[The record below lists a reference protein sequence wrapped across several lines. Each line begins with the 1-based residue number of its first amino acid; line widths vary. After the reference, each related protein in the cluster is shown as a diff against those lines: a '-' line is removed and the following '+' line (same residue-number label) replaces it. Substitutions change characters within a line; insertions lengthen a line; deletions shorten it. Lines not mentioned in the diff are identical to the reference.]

1 MNTTF
6 DKTRFVKLLKWEMM
20 TERKDYMRFAIG
32 IALTLTILF
41 CATIIS
47 RYFDDVNGYPEDTL
61 IMFKKDTVMILSNLA
76 WTVYLFTIFLGASFV
91 FKNVATKQQRI
102 AFFSL
107 PASNLEKFLVRL
119 FHVMIG
125 YPLCFLVALAFAD
138 IMQLFLSF
146 ILLKGPDYSVVVKS
160 VTALFTPIYSDLN
173 GEIIKGC
180 LLFPNGF
187 TLVGIMESLSY
198 LTFFAFNYAFWI
210 FCGTLFRRN
219 AWLLTLA
226 SQVVIGFVV
235 IMIIRVFPFPS
246 IGNLPN
252 ESSALALAYLCIAIA
267 WVVIA
272 LMYWGSYRLFSRMQV
287 INNTLLILM

>member
-32 IALTLTILF
+32 IALTLTFLF

-61 IMFKKDTVMILSNLA
+61 IMFKKGTVMILSNFA
-76 WTVYLFTIFLGASFV
+76 WTVYLFAIFLGASFV

-125 YPLCFLVALAFAD
+125 FPLCFLVALAFAD

-160 VTALFTPIYSDLN
+160 VTALFTPIYKDLN

-187 TLVGIMESLSY
+187 TLVGIMESLGY
-198 LTFFAFNYAFWI
+198 FTFFAFNYAFWI

-246 IGNLPN
+246 VGNLPN
-252 ESSALALAYLCIAIA
+252 ESSALALAYLFIAIA

-287 INNTLLILM
+287 INNKWLNV

>member
-32 IALTLTILF
+32 IALTLTFLF

-76 WTVYLFTIFLGASFV
+76 WTVYLFVIFLGASFV

-146 ILLKGPDYSVVVKS
+146 ILLKGPDYSVVVKMITMLYS
-160 VTALFTPIYSDLN
+160 PIYNEIS
-173 GEIIKGC
+173 GEVIKGC
-180 LLFPNGF
+180 LLFPHGF

-198 LTFFAFNYAFWI
+198 FTFFAFNYAFWI

-235 IMIIRVFPFPS
+235 IMIFRVLSFPS
-246 IGNLPN
+246 VGNSLN

-287 INNTLLILM
+287 INNKWLNV

>member
-32 IALTLTILF
+32 IALTLTFLF
-41 CATIIS
+41 SATIIS
-47 RYFDDVNGYPEDTL
+47 RYFDDVNGYTEDL
-61 IMFKKDTVMILSNLA
+61 IIMFKKSSVMILSDLA
-76 WTVYLFTIFLGASFV
+76 WTVYLFAIFLGASFV

-146 ILLKGPDYSVVVKS
+146 ILLKGPDYSVVVKMITMLYS
-160 VTALFTPIYSDLN
+160 PIYNEIS
-173 GEIIKGC
+173 GEVIKGC
-180 LLFPNGF
+180 LLFPHGF
-187 TLVGIMESLSY
+187 TLVGVMESLSY

-235 IMIIRVFPFPS
+235 IMLIRVFCSPS
-246 IGNLPN
+246 VGNSLN

-287 INNTLLILM
+287 INNKWLNV

>member
-6 DKTRFVKLLKWEMM
+6 DKIRFVKLLKWEMM

-32 IALTLTILF
+32 IALTLTFLF

-47 RYFDDVNGYPEDTL
+47 RYFDDVNGYTEDTL
-61 IMFKKDTVMILSNLA
+61 IMLKKATVMILSNLA
-76 WTVYLFTIFLGASFV
+76 WTVYLFAIFLGASFV

-146 ILLKGPDYSVVVKS
+146 ILLKGPDYSVVVKMITMLYS
-160 VTALFTPIYSDLN
+160 PIYNEIS
-173 GEIIKGC
+173 GEVIKGC
-180 LLFPNGF
+180 LLFPHGF
-187 TLVGIMESLSY
+187 TLVGVMESLSY

-235 IMIIRVFPFPS
+235 IMLLRVFSFPS
-246 IGNLPN
+246 VGNSFN
-252 ESSALALAYLCIAIA
+252 ESSALALAYFFIAIV

-287 INNTLLILM
+287 INNKWLNV

>member
-6 DKTRFVKLLKWEMM
+6 DKIRFVKLLKWEMM

-32 IALTLTILF
+32 IALTLTFLF

-47 RYFDDVNGYPEDTL
+47 RYFDDVNGYTEDTL
-61 IMFKKDTVMILSNLA
+61 IMLKKATVMILSNLA
-76 WTVYLFTIFLGASFV
+76 WTVYLFAIFLGASFV

-146 ILLKGPDYSVVVKS
+146 ILLKGPDYSVLVKMITMLYS
-160 VTALFTPIYSDLN
+160 PIYNEIS
-173 GEIIKGC
+173 GEVIKGC
-180 LLFPNGF
+180 LLFPHGF

-235 IMIIRVFPFPS
+235 IMIIRVFCSPS
-246 IGNLPN
+246 VGNSLN
-252 ESSALALAYLCIAIA
+252 ESSALALAYLFIAIA

-287 INNTLLILM
+287 INNKWLNV

>member
-20 TERKDYMRFAIG
+20 TGRKDYMRFAIG
-32 IALTLTILF
+32 IALTLTFLF

-47 RYFDDVNGYPEDTL
+47 RCFDDVNGYPEDTM
-61 IMFKKDTVMILSNLA
+61 IMFKKATVMILSNFA
-76 WTVYLFTIFLGASFV
+76 WAVYLFAIFLGASFV

-119 FHVMIG
+119 LHVMIG

-146 ILLKGPDYSVVVKS
+146 ILLKGPDYSVVVES
-160 VTALFTPIYSDLN
+160 VTALFTPIYNDIN
-173 GEIIKGC
+173 GEIIKGY

-187 TLVGIMESLSY
+187 TLVGITESLSY

-235 IMIIRVFPFPS
+235 IMILRVLCFPS
-246 IGNLPN
+246 VDNSLD
-252 ESSALALAYLCIAIA
+252 ESSALALVYLCIAIA

-287 INNTLLILM
+287 INNKWLNV

>member
-20 TERKDYMRFAIG
+20 TGRKDYMRFAIG
-32 IALTLTILF
+32 VALTLTFLF

-47 RYFDDVNGYPEDTL
+47 RYFDDVNGYPEDMM
-61 IMFKKDTVMILSNLA
+61 IMFKKGTVMILSNFA
-76 WTVYLFTIFLGASFV
+76 WTVYLFAIFLGASFV

-107 PASNLEKFLVRL
+107 PASNLEKFLIRL
-119 FHVMIG
+119 LHVMIG

-160 VTALFTPIYSDLN
+160 VTAQFTPIYKDIN
-173 GEIIKGC
+173 GEIIKGW

-226 SQVVIGFVV
+226 LQVVIGFVV
-235 IMIIRVFPFPS
+235 IMIIRVFCSPS
-246 IGNLPN
+246 VGNSLN

-287 INNTLLILM
+287 INNKWLNV

>member
-1 MNTTF
+1 MNTSF
-6 DKTRFVKLLKWEMM
+6 DKTRFVKLPKWEMM
-20 TERKDYMRFAIG
+20 TGRKDYMRFAIG
-32 IALTLTILF
+32 IALTLTFLF
-41 CATIIS
+41 CATIIAL
-47 RYFDDVNGYPEDTL
+47 YFDDVNRYPEDVML
-61 IMFKKDTVMILSNLA
+61 EFKKGIAMELSVFA
-76 WTVYLFTIFLGASFV
+76 WAVYLFAIFLGASFV

-119 FHVMIG
+119 LHVMIG

-138 IMQLFLSF
+138 VMQLFLSF
-146 ILLKGPDYSVVVKS
+146 ILLKGPDYSVMVKS
-160 VTALFTPIYSDLN
+160 VTALFTPFYNDIN
-173 GEIIKGC
+173 GEIIKGY

-187 TLVGIMESLSY
+187 TLVGITESLSY

-235 IMIIRVFPFPS
+235 IMIIRVLGFPS
-246 IGNLPN
+246 VGNLLN

-287 INNTLLILM
+287 VNNKWLNV

>member
-32 IALTLTILF
+32 IALTLTFLF

-47 RYFDDVNGYPEDTL
+47 RYFDDVNGYTEDL
-61 IMFKKDTVMILSNLA
+61 IIMFKKSTVMILSNLA
-76 WTVYLFTIFLGASFV
+76 WTVYLFAIFLGASFV

-125 YPLCFLVALAFAD
+125 YLLCFLVALAFAD

-146 ILLKGPDYSVVVKS
+146 ILLKGPDYSVVVKMITMLYS
-160 VTALFTPIYSDLN
+160 PIYNEIS
-173 GEIIKGC
+173 GEVIKGC
-180 LLFPNGF
+180 LLFPHGF
-187 TLVGIMESLSY
+187 TLVGVMESLSY

-235 IMIIRVFPFPS
+235 IMIFRVLSFPS
-246 IGNLPN
+246 IGNLLN
-252 ESSALALAYLCIAIA
+252 ESSALTLAYLFIAIA

-287 INNTLLILM
+287 INNKWLNV

>member
-32 IALTLTILF
+32 IALTLTFLF
-41 CATIIS
+41 CANIIS
-47 RYFDDVNGYPEDTL
+47 RYFDDVNGYTEDL
-61 IMFKKDTVMILSNLA
+61 IIMFKKDTVMILSNLA
-76 WTVYLFTIFLGASFV
+76 WTVYLFAIFLGASFV

-187 TLVGIMESLSY
+187 TLEGIMESLSY

-235 IMIIRVFPFPS
+235 IMIIRVFCSPS
-246 IGNLPN
+246 VGNSLN
-252 ESSALALAYLCIAIA
+252 ESSALALVYLFIAIA

-272 LMYWGSYRLFSRMQV
+272 LMCCGSYRLFSRMQV
-287 INNTLLILM
+287 VNNKWLNV